1 MFRRALLAL
10 ALALAVTLP
19 GYAQEQTGTIAGTV
33 TDSSGAVLPGVTVE
47 ARDVNRASAP
57 IVTTSDSVGQYRFV
71 GLRPGVWEVYAK
83 LQGFNPARVE
93 NINLRLGQVLTVD
106 LALAI
111 AGQAETVQVTAESP
125 LIDTKQSARSTDITA
140 EQISRLPKG
149 RDFSSLVTQAP
160 GANNEPRSGG
170 LSIDGAS
177 AGENRYIIDGAE
189 TTNLRSGVQGK
200 GMVVDFIDTVQ
211 VKSSGYQAEYGG
223 ATGGVVNVVTKSGTN
238 SFRGDLVTYF
248 SSDALGVGLLDDATT
263 LVGGSTITNYTDGR
277 RSLRLSPSDST
288 VAEYVEY
295 PKDDYT
301 RVEPGFTIGGPIVRD
316 RVWFFTS
323 YIPTME
329 NRERTVT
336 FRSNGETKTFEREYI
351 THYSSSNV
359 SAQISDALRGRLAYN
374 LSNGKSTNLL
384 PAPDGSGSPT
394 ANYGLGR
401 KTPNWSIGGNLDY
414 VLSNSWFFGVRGGYY
429 LSDLQDESVFQGT
442 RFLFNATTNIGM
454 PGVPESLQRATSFSN
469 VPTNSEST
477 FDKQKRLNLQAD
489 TTIYVS
495 AGGQHA
501 IKGGVQFDRI
511 GNEVLS
517 GETGNLVRI
526 NWGRAL
532 SPTLPVGAFG
542 YYQVRSN
549 GVLPDRGF
557 ITQGD
562 INNTNVG
569 LFIQDSWTISNRLTL
584 NLGLRTENES
594 VPSFSQDPNIP
605 DVSMKFNFSD
615 KLAPRVGFAWDL
627 AGDGKTKVFGN
638 WGVFYDIF
646 KLELPRGAF
655 GGDKWLEY
663 YYTLDTPDWTTLD
676 PAGCPPAC
684 PGQLIRGP
692 IDFRHPSND
701 PDANSIDPDIKP
713 MKMQEVAFGIEREL
727 GPRLAAS
734 LRYVHK
740 QVDRAI
746 EDIGTLDADG
756 NEIYVIGNPGFGQAT
771 TTLITGTTTRI
782 PYPKAVRD
790 YDAVEAALEKRFSNN
805 WFARVS
811 YTWSRLDGNYPG
823 LSQSDENG
831 RTSPNVG
838 RSFDYPLMSFDQ
850 NGNPVYGR
858 LPTDRPHQFKV
869 QGVYDFTFGTT
880 VGVNQFVESGV
891 PITREAAY
899 ITGSGYPIQYLGRLS
914 DGRTPVLSQTDL
926 YLSHG
931 LKFGGDREFRVMLDV
946 LNLWN
951 QDEAINTWRT
961 ELGAGQQIDVTEEQ
975 FYAGVD
981 TQALIAAQQLER
993 DPRFLQS
1000 SEFQMPRTVRIG
1012 VKFSF

>member
-1 MFRRALLAL
+1 
-10 ALALAVTLP
+10 
-19 GYAQEQTGTIAGTV
+19 
-33 TDSSGAVLPGVTVE
+33 
-47 ARDVNRASAP
+47 
-57 IVTTSDSVGQYRFV
+57 
-71 GLRPGVWEVYAK
+71 
-83 LQGFNPARVE
+83 
-93 NINLRLGQVLTVD
+93 
-106 LALAI
+106 
-111 AGQAETVQVTAESP
+111 
-125 LIDTKQSARSTDITA
+125 
-140 EQISRLPKG
+140 
-149 RDFSSLVTQAP
+149 
-160 GANNEPRSGG
+160 
-170 LSIDGAS
+170 
-177 AGENRYIIDGAE
+177 
-189 TTNLRSGVQGK
+189 
-200 GMVVDFIDTVQ
+200 MVVDFIDTVQ

-248 SSDALGVGLLDDATT
+248 ANDAMGVGLGDDATT
-263 LVGGSTITNYTDGR
+263 LTGGSTITNYTDGR
-277 RSLRLSPSDST
+277 KSLRLSLTDST

-295 PKDDYT
+295 PKDNYT

-316 RVWFFTS
+316 RLWFFTS
-323 YIPTME
+323 YIPTIE

-336 FRSNGETKTFEREYI
+336 FRSNGETRTFEREYI
-351 THYSSSNV
+351 THYSSSNL
-359 SAQISDALRGRLAYN
+359 SAQISDALRGRVAYN
-374 LSNGKSTNLL
+374 LSTGKSTNLL

-401 KTPNWSIGGNLDY
+401 KTPNWSFGGNLDY

-454 PGVPESLQRATSFSN
+454 PGVPANLQRATGFSN

-569 LFIQDSWTISNRLTL
+569 LFIQDSWTISNRFTL

-594 VPSFSQDPNIP
+594 VPSFSQDPRIP

-684 PGQLIRGP
+684 PGLLIRGP

-756 NEIYVIGNPGFGQAT
+756 NEIYVIGNPGFGQAE

-782 PYPKAVRD
+782 AYPKAVRD

-850 NGNPVYGR
+850 NGDPVYGR

-951 QDEAINTWRT
+951 QQEEINAWRT
-961 ELGAGQQIDVTEEQ
+961 ELGAGQQINVTEQE

-981 TQALIAAQQLER
+981 TQALIAEQHLVR
-993 DPRFLQS
+993 DPRFLQA